1 MLSLQFSYSAR
12 NLASGLIDGYYHNQ
26 PIFLLGY
33 PASPA
38 VNTTLLRRRS
48 MKLVKNLVFALVLA
62 FVLAISAPA
71 GELNTP
77 GAAPTPT
84 PTPQEAVISP
94 DGGTVVSDP
103 IDGTTETAD
112 YLFFE
117 TLAALL
123 SMY

>member
-1 MLSLQFSYSAR
+1 
-12 NLASGLIDGYYHNQ
+12 
-26 PIFLLGY
+26 
-33 PASPA
+33 
-38 VNTTLLRRRS
+38 

-62 FVLAISAPA
+62 VVLSISAPA

-77 GAAPTPT
+77 GSVATPT
-84 PTPQEAVISP
+84 PTPQEAIGIS
-94 DGGTVVSDP
+94 DDGTVASDP
-103 IDGTTETAD
+103 SGTTETSD

>member
-1 MLSLQFSYSAR
+1 
-12 NLASGLIDGYYHNQ
+12 
-26 PIFLLGY
+26 
-33 PASPA
+33 
-38 VNTTLLRRRS
+38 

-62 FVLAISAPA
+62 SVLAVSAPA

-77 GAAPTPT
+77 GAVATPT
-84 PTPQEAVISP
+84 PTPQEVIIIA
-94 DGGTVVSDP
+94 DNGTVSDP
-103 IDGTTETAD
+103 DTGSTETSD